1 MNSSS
6 SGQSAANMALW
17 FIVGIV
23 VGLFASVLLW
33 LAMLFSLSMILT
45 IFGTASDPADKL
57 FIPLLMILP
66 FVAALIVLYYIISQ
80 KPTGLV
86 LGVLIGCG
94 LGLLLQGLCAGLFI
108 GAFG

>member
-6 SGQSAANMALW
+6 SGQSAANNALW
-17 FIVGIV
+17 LIVGV
-23 VGLFASVLLW
+23 VLGLFASFVLW
-33 LAMLFSLSMILT
+33 LAGLFSLAMILT
-45 IFGTASDPADKL
+45 IFGTASEPADKL
-57 FIPLLMILP
+57 FIPLLMIIP
-66 FVAALIVLYYIISQ
+66 FIAALVVVYFIISQ